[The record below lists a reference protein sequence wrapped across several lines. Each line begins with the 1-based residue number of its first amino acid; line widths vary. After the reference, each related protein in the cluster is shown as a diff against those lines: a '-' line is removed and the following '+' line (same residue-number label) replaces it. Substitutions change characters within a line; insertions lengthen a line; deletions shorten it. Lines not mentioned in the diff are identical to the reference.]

1 MKQRYN
7 EVMEH
12 IVVTDE
18 MRARI
23 LAAVQQ
29 ADLTPRKKAI
39 RFDRILKMAAAAAA
53 CAAVMVVGQNAIPKS
68 GSAAPAADT
77 GAYTDGVEKASDSC
91 EMAMQ
96 AVNGIQ
102 ECADAFG
109 LERAVGFAVPQL
121 EALPYTLEET
131 VYRSYWGE
139 IAEVEYQCAGGE
151 EVCLRKAP
159 GEGPLSGDYNDYAY
173 VQQLAVNEVQA
184 VLKGSAESTYTL
196 AEWQADGYAYS
207 LSLSSPQ
214 AVTWWENAIQTI
226 H

>member
-53 CAAVMVVGQNAIPKS
+53 CAAVVVVGQNAMPKM
-68 GSAAPAADT
+68 GSAAPADT
-77 GAYTDGVEKASDSC
+77 GAYTDRAEKASDSC

-102 ECADAFG
+102 ECPENSPCYILRNRLGSKIGCDVADIRLYNCG
-109 LERAVGFAVPQL
+109 STQL
-121 EALPYTLEET
+121 RIFKP
-131 VYRSYWGE
+131 
-139 IAEVEYQCAGGE
+139 CA
-151 EVCLRKAP
+151 
-159 GEGPLSGDYNDYAY
+159 
-173 VQQLAVNEVQA
+173 
-184 VLKGSAESTYTL
+184 
-196 AEWQADGYAYS
+196 
-207 LSLSSPQ
+207 
-214 AVTWWENAIQTI
+214 
-226 H
+226 

>member
-1 MKQRYN
+1 MKQMYN
-7 EVMEH
+7 YVIEH

-23 LAAVQQ
+23 LAAVQK
-29 ADLTPRKKAI
+29 ADLTTRKKAI

-53 CAAVMVVGQNAIPKS
+53 CAAVMVVGQNAMPKM
-68 GSAAPAADT
+68 GSAAAADT
-77 GAYTDGVEKASDSC
+77 SAYTNGVEKASDSC
-91 EMAMQ
+91 EMSMQ

-102 ECADAFG
+102 ECADALG
-109 LERAVGFAVPQL
+109 LEQAVGFAVPQL

-151 EVCLRKAP
+151 EVYLRKAP
-159 GEGPLSGDYNDYAY
+159 GEGPVSGDYNDYAY
-173 VQQLAVNEVQA
+173 VQQLAVNKVLA
-184 VLKGSAESTYTL
+184 VLKGSTEGAYTL

>member
-68 GSAAPAADT
+68 GSAAAADT
-77 GAYTDGVEKASDSC
+77 GAYTDGVDKASDSC

-102 ECADAFG
+102 ECADALG
-109 LERAVGFAVPQL
+109 LEQAVGFAVPQL
-121 EALPYTLEET
+121 ESSCLTHWKKRCIALT
-131 VYRSYWGE
+131 G
-139 IAEVEYQCAGGE
+139 A
-151 EVCLRKAP
+151 K
-159 GEGPLSGDYNDYAY
+159 
-173 VQQLAVNEVQA
+173 
-184 VLKGSAESTYTL
+184 
-196 AEWQADGYAYS
+196 
-207 LSLSSPQ
+207 
-214 AVTWWENAIQTI
+214 
-226 H
+226 

>member
-18 MRARI
+18 MRVRI

-39 RFDRILKMAAAAAA
+39 RFDQILKMAAAAAA

-68 GSAAPAADT
+68 GSAAAADT
-77 GAYTDGVEKASDSC
+77 AGAYTDRAENASDSC

-102 ECADAFG
+102 ECADALG
-109 LERAVGFAVPQL
+109 LEQAVGFAVPQL
-121 EALPYTLEET
+121 EALPYTLEKT

-159 GEGPLSGDYNDYAY
+159 GEGPVSGDYNDYAY
-173 VQQLAVNEVQA
+173 VQQLAVNKVLA
-184 VLKGSAESTYTL
+184 VLKGSTEGTYTL